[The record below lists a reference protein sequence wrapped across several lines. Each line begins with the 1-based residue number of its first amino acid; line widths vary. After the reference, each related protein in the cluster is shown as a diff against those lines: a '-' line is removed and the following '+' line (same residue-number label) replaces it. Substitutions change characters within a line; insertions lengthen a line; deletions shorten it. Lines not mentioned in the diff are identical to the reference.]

1 MFQLPPTYGH
11 TDKTH
16 LPALPNDI
24 PRTFLADSQYSED
37 MDIFSAEEDIAGVN
51 NRRIWQKQQ
60 TKTKLKTQKLLFL
73 KLRSSSELCYS

>member
-24 PRTFLADSQYSED
+24 PRTFLADSLFSED
-37 MDIFSAEEDIAGVN
+37 MDILQRKI
-51 NRRIWQKQQ
+51 
-60 TKTKLKTQKLLFL
+60 
-73 KLRSSSELCYS
+73 

>member
-24 PRTFLADSQYSED
+24 PRTFLADSHYSED
-37 MDIFSAEEDIAGVN
+37 MDIFGAEDDMAGVN
-51 NRRIWQKQQ
+51 KRLIWQKQL
-60 TKTKLKTQKLLFL
+60 TETKLKTHKLLFL
-73 KLRSSSELCYS
+73 KLRSSSELCY